1 MSKTKTIALVQ
12 LIGLVLFGGM
22 ALSSASSKDT
32 ASSIDWRGAAVGA
45 AAGYDGYI
53 IIGTASSEAAAYKP
67 RAKVTIIIYGILL
80 TAKST
85 LNNC

>member
-22 ALSSASSKDT
+22 AISSASSKDT

-45 AAGYDGYI
+45 AVGYDGYI
-53 IIGTASSEAAAYKP
+53 IIGTASSEAAAIKLAESKGYDYYIWDSVNGKVY
-67 RAKVTIIIYGILL
+67 AK
-80 TAKST
+80 
-85 LNNC
+85 